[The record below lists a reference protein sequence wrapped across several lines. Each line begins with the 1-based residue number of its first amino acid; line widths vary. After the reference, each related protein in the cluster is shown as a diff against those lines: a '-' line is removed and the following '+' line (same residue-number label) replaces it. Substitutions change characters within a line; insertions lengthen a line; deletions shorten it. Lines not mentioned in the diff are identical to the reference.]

1 MDEQIKKSNMIWY
14 KFFYSIKLP
23 ISIAFSII
31 AYAYVSYA
39 KLYLLNQK
47 DLSITWLLYMSV
59 PILYT
64 VLLYKMYY
72 KEKDTC
78 FYFIIS
84 LIIDILLV
92 LSICKYFS
100 IINNIIN
107 FFIIV
112 FMLFVWFLP
121 NYVYINKRIDVFQ
134 KNNKENYKN
143 EI

>member
-31 AYAYVSYA
+31 AYAYVFYA

-92 LSICKYFS
+92 LSICTYFS
-100 IINNIIN
+100 ITKNVIN